1 MNRSDELLQKLDEM
15 ESDLAKLIKYKEKA
29 VSKAPEGYLRI
40 SRKGSAIQYYHVQ
53 RNTGNT
59 GKYLRRKNE
68 ALAKTLAQKSYDEK
82 ILRLIRPQLELIS
95 ELRSNEL
102 FTKMEKLY
110 TDQRMER
117 RILIDPIWLPDDEF
131 RERWE
136 AQKGEALAFRAD
148 DESSFY
154 TDKGERVR
162 SKSEVIIANALHR
175 NKIPYRYEYPLQLS
189 NGKIV
194 YPDFTVLNLKTRKEY
209 IWEHFG
215 MLDDPHY
222 RETMLNK
229 LDSYVEE
236 GYFWGDNLIVTEE
249 SSRHALRMSMLD
261 AIIKHYFK

>member
-1 MNRSDELLQKLDEM
+1 
-15 ESDLAKLIKYKEKA
+15 
-29 VSKAPEGYLRI
+29 
-40 SRKGSAIQYYHVQ
+40 
-53 RNTGNT
+53 
-59 GKYLRRKNE
+59 
-68 ALAKTLAQKSYDEK
+68 
-82 ILRLIRPQLELIS
+82 
-95 ELRSNEL
+95 
-102 FTKMEKLY
+102 
-110 TDQRMER
+110 MER
-117 RILIDPIWLPDDEF
+117 KILIDPIWLPDDEF

-229 LDSYVEE
+229 
-236 GYFWGDNLIVTEE
+236 
-249 SSRHALRMSMLD
+249 RMCEKISVNSLL
-261 AIIKHYFK
+261 